1 MEETQVE
8 QNGKG
13 QTATLEP
20 TTNHGRTATLMHFV
34 EEPEHQDIP
43 ESQEHKIEP
52 EDEASSEALETK
64 SPSPVWSQPQYKAAV
79 VLGLGSIV
87 VGALYL
93 FVDHLNF
100 STKAPTTAQKLQ
112 DFPKPVTTNPAGSE
126 EGKLKAEVA
135 LGDQVQAF
143 NRINQKPVPGG
154 AKLPSSG
161 KTKTPT
167 APGSNPPPANSSV
180 ASPNYSSQPSSY
192 PARPTYSYHPASSNY
207 SEPSAPRTYSP
218 PVSRIE
224 PTAYRSSSNFNSPTY
239 PTRAVSSPINS
250 PDSTPSVDP
259 TETWIATARLG
270 SYGQVNSTESAES
283 TDNSDRNNTT
293 SDSVSSSN
301 QSPSTSVPTV
311 VPEESSILTGTPL
324 KTLVIGT
331 TAKGTLETPFTW
343 MPGQSNHYLIRLTQP
358 LVAGDGS
365 QALPSGTQLE
375 TEAASVSG
383 DGLVQMVVIAV
394 IQPDGQE
401 QPLSSDAVSKRAIQ
415 VFAANGRPLIAK
427 SATPRRGGG
436 GFNFGQALLQGSS
449 AIMPTAFQG
458 VSQSLGQ
465 KFSQN
470 RSSTYEGQQGQQG
483 AGWTINAG
491 LAVQVFV
498 SSTISF

>member
-1 MEETQVE
+1 MEEAHSE
-8 QNGKG
+8 NGKG

-34 EEPEHQDIP
+34 EEPEHEDVPVI
-43 ESQEHKIEP
+43 QEHKIEP

-64 SPSPVWSQPQYKAAV
+64 SPSPLWSQPQYKAAV

-112 DFPKPVTTNPAGSE
+112 DFPKPVTTNTAGSE

-143 NRINQKPVPGG
+143 NRINQKSVPGG
-154 AKLPSSG
+154 AKPVSNPGGKARLPN
-161 KTKTPT
+161 
-167 APGSNPPPANSSV
+167 APGSISPSANSS
-180 ASPNYSSQPSSY
+180 AAPPNYSPQPSSY
-192 PARPTYSYHPASSNY
+192 PARPTYSYHPASSTY

-218 PVSRIE
+218 PVTRAE

-239 PTRAVSSPINS
+239 PTRAVSSPVNS
-250 PDSTPSVDP
+250 PDPTPPVDP

-270 SYGQVNSTESAES
+270 SYGEVSNTEPAQS
-283 TDNSDRNNTT
+283 TDSSDQNNIA
-293 SDSVSSSN
+293 SASASSSS
-301 QSPSTSVPTV
+301 QSPSTSVSI
-311 VPEESSILTGTPL
+311 PEESSIITGTPL

-331 TAKGTLETPFTW
+331 IAKGTLETPFTW

-358 LVAGDGS
+358 LMAGDGT
-365 QALPSGTQLE
+365 QALPAGTQLE

-427 SATPRRGGG
+427 SAAPHRGGG

-465 KFSQN
+465 QFSQN
-470 RSSTYEGQQGQQG
+470 RPSTYEGQQGQQG

-498 SSTISF
+498 SSTVSF